1 MRSQLTQRR
10 SWVLGSRISGTW
22 HRGQFSASIAQPL
35 SSRSP
40 CKNMHCVAMYHPVLQ
55 LAVQALYAAAAS
67 TILAMDLLHVDL
79 IDIACCGVVCDPARS
94 LHAEK
99 VCARPTPSTT
109 FALALYRISSG
120 MVHCEEAPLH
130 LGDALPCNREPIF
143 IGGPPIARYLPSCGA
158 NAGAEEALRCGTR

>member
-1 MRSQLTQRR
+1 
-10 SWVLGSRISGTW
+10 
-22 HRGQFSASIAQPL
+22 
-35 SSRSP
+35 
-40 CKNMHCVAMYHPVLQ
+40 
-55 LAVQALYAAAAS
+55 
-67 TILAMDLLHVDL
+67 MDLLHVDL

-109 FALALYRISSG
+109 FRKPYRISSG
-120 MVHCEEAPLH
+120 MVHCDEAPLH

-143 IGGPPIARYLPSCGA
+143 IGGPPIARYLPSCCA